1 MGNLTKKVVA
11 NHQPNYFPWLGYFN
25 KIYKSDTFV
34 FLDEVQFPRTSSAN
48 VVNRSKILC
57 NGEAKW
63 LTCTLEKKGS
73 LVKIGELEIKNG
85 IKSANFEKIKQYYK
99 KSKFYKE
106 VIDFVEEIMLYKE
119 SNLSNYN
126 INAIQKICEKLD
138 IKREFILQSSLN
150 TTTAKEDLM
159 IEITKKVGGE
169 IYLSG
174 NGARKYQ
181 IEENFLKQGVELVY
195 QEFTPRSYE
204 QNGAKEFIAG
214 LSVLDALF
222 NVGFEAT
229 KELIA
234 Q

>member
-1 MGNLTKKVVA
+1 MGNLKKVVA
-11 NHQPNYFPWLGYFN
+11 IHQPNYFPWLGYFN
-25 KIYKSDTFV
+25 KIYKSDAFV

-73 LVKIGELEIKNG
+73 LIKIGELEIKDG

-106 VIDFVEEIMLYKE
+106 VIDFVEEIMLFSD

-126 INAIQKICEKLD
+126 INAIKKICERLD

-181 IEENFLKQGVELVY
+181 IEDNFLKQGVELIY
-195 QEFTPRSYE
+195 QEFTPKSYE
-204 QNGAKEFIAG
+204 QLGAKEFIAG

>member
-1 MGNLTKKVVA
+1 MGNLKKVVA
-11 NHQPNYFPWLGYFN
+11 IHQPNYFPWLGYFN
-25 KIYKSDTFV
+25 KIYNSDAYV
-34 FLDEVQFPRTSSAN
+34 FLNEVQFPRTSSAN

-73 LVKIGELEIKNG
+73 LIKIGELEIKDG

-106 VIDFVEEIMLYKE
+106 VIDFVEEIMLFSD

-126 INAIQKICEKLD
+126 INAIKKICERLD
-138 IKREFILQSSLN
+138 IKREFIRQSSLN

-181 IEENFLKQGVELVY
+181 IEDNFLKQGVELIY
-195 QEFTPRSYE
+195 QEFTPKSYE
-204 QNGAKEFIAG
+204 QLGAKEFIAG

>member
-1 MGNLTKKVVA
+1 MGNLKKVVA
-11 NHQPNYFPWLGYFN
+11 IHQPNYFPWLGYFN
-25 KIYKSDTFV
+25 KIYKSDAFV

-48 VVNRSKILC
+48 VVNRTKILC

-63 LTCTLEKKGS
+63 LTCTLEKKAS
-73 LVKIGELEIKNG
+73 LIKIGELEIKEG
-85 IKSANFEKIKQYYK
+85 IKNANFEKLKQYYK

-106 VIDFVEEIMLYKE
+106 LIDFAEEIMLFND

-126 INAIQKICEKLD
+126 INSIQKICEKLD

-159 IEITKKVGGE
+159 IEISKKAGGD

-181 IEENFLKQGVELVY
+181 IEENFLKQGVELKY
-195 QEFTPRSYE
+195 QEFTPISYE
-204 QNGAKEFIAG
+204 QFSTKEFIAG
-214 LSVLDALF
+214 LSVFDSLF

-229 KELIA
+229 KKLIA
-234 Q
+234 EY

>member
-11 NHQPNYFPWLGYFN
+11 IHQPNYFPWLGYFN

-57 NGEAKW
+57 NGDAKW
-63 LTCTLEKKGS
+63 LTCTLEKKSS
-73 LVKIGELEIKNG
+73 LIKIGELEIKDG

-181 IEENFLKQGVELVY
+181 IEDNFLKHGVELVY

-204 QNGAKEFIAG
+204 QNGVKEFIAG

-222 NVGFEAT
+222 NVGFEAS